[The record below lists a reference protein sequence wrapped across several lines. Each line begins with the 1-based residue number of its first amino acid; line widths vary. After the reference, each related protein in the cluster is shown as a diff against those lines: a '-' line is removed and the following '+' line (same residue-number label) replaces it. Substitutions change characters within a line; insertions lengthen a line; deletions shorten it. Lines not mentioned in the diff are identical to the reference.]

1 MENNNITTSGSI
13 ASMIPKKK
21 LSWKELEASNERNR
35 IIKILQNLEEN

>member
-1 MENNNITTSGSI
+1 
-13 ASMIPKKK
+13 